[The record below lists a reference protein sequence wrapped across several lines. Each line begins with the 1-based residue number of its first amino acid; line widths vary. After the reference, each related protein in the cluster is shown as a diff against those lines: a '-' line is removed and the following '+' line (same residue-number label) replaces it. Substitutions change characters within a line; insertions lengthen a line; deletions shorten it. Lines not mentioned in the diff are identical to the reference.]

1 MYPATPKAVKTAV
14 AGLKKEV
21 SAIEQNQPRQTFEKT
36 VAVAGFALLNAE
48 YARRLR
54 RIVFLALRFRRQHQC
69 YM

>member
-36 VAVAGFALLNAE
+36 VAVAGFALFVITSYSIHYTKLYEAKC
-48 YARRLR
+48 R
-54 RIVFLALRFRRQHQC
+54 
-69 YM
+69 